1 MCSCYYVQ
9 SSARS
14 KHQFRRWE
22 RKLKCNKLI
31 WISGFSRWKPI
42 LLSLLKKSFFVCI
55 SGCSDVVGISPYVRL
70 LLDFFMHTVGTLA
83 GFKSR
88 IPWLWRFRTG
98 FRPPSAMHRDVGNW
112 MFLKLGIFWEIF
124 WKSFGFFLD
133 FWEEFFWRIV
143 WEDFFGMDFLGGIF
157 WEEFFVYI
165 ALVKPAKL
173 FESERD
179 WCFCQDFISKKK
191 EEEEEG
197 KKFRS
202 LEVQLKL
209 IALKNKLKIVNND
222 LADSGIHWL
231 ITL

>member
-1 MCSCYYVQ
+1 MWSCYYVQ

-98 FRPPSAMHRDVGNW
+98 CRPPSAMHRGPRGITLAEN
-112 MFLKLGIFWEIF
+112 FLSIF
-124 WKSFGFFLD
+124 
-133 FWEEFFWRIV
+133 
-143 WEDFFGMDFLGGIF
+143 
-157 WEEFFVYI
+157 
-165 ALVKPAKL
+165 
-173 FESERD
+173 
-179 WCFCQDFISKKK
+179 FILHWD
-191 EEEEEG
+191 
-197 KKFRS
+197 KKFQKCLYCPS
-202 LEVQLKL
+202 FHFQIGEGVFFIFHKNLKVL
-209 IALKNKLKIVNND
+209 TFTI
-222 LADSGIHWL
+222 
-231 ITL
+231 